1 MANNRELTVLESQAT
16 DTQNLTTCCFVDN
29 RFINNDRDMNENP
42 GFKQVTTLGKSYIK
56 QPHSQL
62 SEVNMT
68 NSKQNNMVK
77 KHLKSQI

>member
-1 MANNRELTVLESQAT
+1 
-16 DTQNLTTCCFVDN
+16 
-29 RFINNDRDMNENP
+29 MNENP